1 MTAASSSGSATIRA
15 IAVRPGEAD
24 SLHERDVARPSVDA
38 IPDGRGVLV
47 RVLRVGLCG
56 TDAEINA
63 AEFGEAPPGD
73 DYLILG
79 HENLGRI
86 EAVGPN
92 APTNLKR
99 GGLVV
104 ATVRRPG
111 STVYDKVGLQ
121 DMTTGNDFTE
131 RGIRRA
137 HGYLAESYVE
147 DAAYIVPLPDS
158 LAGVGVLLEPLSVAE
173 KGLRQAFEIQDRLH
187 VWRPQR
193 AAVLGAGP
201 IGLLTALALRLRGI
215 EVEVLSRREAPYLNS
230 ELVEAIGGGYASTS
244 TTTIAEAS
252 AKAGPFDIIL
262 DATGYSPLAFG
273 AADVLAAN
281 GVLILASVT
290 GGDRTWEVPV
300 DHINQGFVLGN
311 KVMVGT
317 VNAHPDDFAEGV
329 QDMLR
334 AEAFYPG
341 WLGRLLT
348 TPIEGL
354 AADKILE
361 HLKSDAGAIKAF
373 VQVAPDA

>member
-1 MTAASSSGSATIRA
+1 MTAPDANATIRA

-38 IPDGRGVLV
+38 IPHGQGVLV
-47 RVLRVGLCG
+47 RVLRVGLCA

-63 AEFGEAPPGD
+63 AEFGEAPAGD

-86 EAVGPN
+86 ERVGAN
-92 APTNLKR
+92 VPTALR
-99 GGLVV
+99 PGGLVV

-111 STVYDKVGLQ
+111 RTIYDQIGLQ
-121 DMTTGNDFTE
+121 DMTTGDDFTE

-147 DAAYIVPLPDS
+147 DAKFLVALPDS
-158 LAGVGVLLEPLSVAE
+158 LATVGVLLEPLSIVE
-173 KGLRQAFEIQDRLH
+173 KGLRQAFAIQDRLR
-187 VWRPQR
+187 VWQPRR

-201 IGLLTALALRLRGI
+201 IGLLTALALRLRG
-215 EVEVLSRREAPYLNS
+215 VEVHVVSRRPAPYLNS
-230 ELVEAIGGGYASTS
+230 DLVEAIGGTYASSS
-244 TTTIAEAS
+244 TTTMTQVS
-252 AKAGPFDIIL
+252 ADGGPFDIIL
-262 DATGYSPLAFG
+262 ESTGYSPLVLE
-273 AADVLAAN
+273 AADVLGRN

-290 GGDRTWEVPV
+290 GGDRISAAPI

-317 VNAHPDDFAEGV
+317 VNSHRDDFAEGV
-329 QDMLR
+329 RDMLR

-341 WLGRLLT
+341 WLERLLT
-348 TPIEGL
+348 PRIDGL
-354 AADKILE
+354 AADRILE
-361 HLKSDAGAIKAF
+361 HLRSEAGAIKAF
-373 VQVAPDA
+373 VQVASDA

>member
-1 MTAASSSGSATIRA
+1 VTAADPGGTMRA
-15 IAVRPGEAD
+15 IAIRPGEAD
-24 SLHERDVARPSVDA
+24 SLHERYVARPSLDA
-38 IPDGRGVLV
+38 IADGHGVLV

-63 AEFGEAPPGD
+63 AEFGEAPAGD

-86 EAVGPN
+86 EAVGANVPS
-92 APTNLKR
+92 ALKP

-111 STVYDKVGLQ
+111 STIYDQIGLQ
-121 DMTTGNDFTE
+121 DMTTGEDFTE

-147 DAAYIVPLPDS
+147 DAQFLVALPDS
-158 LAGVGVLLEPLSVAE
+158 LATVGVLLEPLSIVE
-173 KGLRQAFEIQDRLH
+173 KGIRQAFEIQDRLR
-187 VWRPQR
+187 VWQPRR
-193 AAVLGAGP
+193 AAVLGAGT
-201 IGLLTALALRLRGI
+201 IGLLTALTLRLRGI
-215 EVEVLSRREAPYLNS
+215 EVEVISRRPAPYLNS
-230 ELVEAIGGGYASTS
+230 DLVEAIGGTYASTS
-244 TTTIAEAS
+244 TTTMRDVS
-252 AKAGPFDIIL
+252 AKAGPFDIIFES
-262 DATGYSPLAFG
+262 TGYSPLVLE
-273 AADVLAAN
+273 AADVLGRN

-290 GGDRTWEVPV
+290 GGDRVTEAPI

-317 VNAHPDDFAEGV
+317 VNSHHDDFAEGV

-341 WLGRLLT
+341 WLERLLT
-348 TPIEGL
+348 TRIEGL
-354 AADKILE
+354 AAHRILAN
-361 HLKSDAGAIKAF
+361 LKSDAGAIKAF
-373 VQVAPDA
+373 VQVADA

>member
-1 MTAASSSGSATIRA
+1 MTAEARTTPIRA

-24 SLHERDVARPSVDA
+24 SLHEREVARPSVDD
-38 IPDGRGVLV
+38 IPGGRGVLV
-47 RVLRVGLCG
+47 SVLRVGLCG

-92 APTNLKR
+92 VPTNLKR

-111 STVYDKVGLQ
+111 STVYDQVGLQ

-137 HGYLAESYVE
+137 HGYLAQTYVE

-187 VWRPQR
+187 VWQPQR

-215 EVEVLSRREAPYLNS
+215 EVELLSRREAPYLNS
-230 ELVEAIGGGYASTS
+230 DLVEAIGGHYASTS
-244 TTTIAEAS
+244 TTTIAEVS

-262 DATGYSPLAFG
+262 DATGFSPLVFA
-273 AADVLAAN
+273 AADVLAPN

-290 GGDRTWEVPV
+290 GGDRTAEVPT

-317 VNAHPDDFAEGV
+317 VNSHRDDFAEGV

-341 WLGRLLT
+341 WLRRLLT
-348 TPIEGL
+348 TEIKGL
-354 AADKILE
+354 AADKILA
-361 HLKSDAGAIKAF
+361 HLKAGDGAIKAF
-373 VQVAPDA
+373 VQVAEDG

>member
-1 MTAASSSGSATIRA
+1 MTTEIRA
-15 IAVRPGEAD
+15 IAVRPGKAD
-24 SLHERDVARPSVDA
+24 SLRERHVARPSVDD
-38 IPDGRGVLV
+38 ISDGLGVLV

-92 APTNLKR
+92 APTMLKQ

-147 DAAYIVPLPDS
+147 DASYLVPLPDS

-187 VWRPQR
+187 VWQPQR

-215 EVEVLSRREAPYLNS
+215 EVELLSRREAPYLNS
-230 ELVEAIGGGYASTS
+230 ELVEAIGGHYGSTS
-244 TTTIAEAS
+244 STTIADVS

-262 DATGYSPLAFG
+262 DATGYSPLVFE

-290 GGDRTWEVPV
+290 GGDRTADVPT

-317 VNAHPDDFAEGV
+317 VNAHRDDFAEGV

-341 WLGRLLT
+341 WLERLLT
-348 TPIEGL
+348 TRIEGL
-354 AADKILE
+354 EAGAILE
-361 HLKSDAGAIKAF
+361 HLRSGDGAIKAF
-373 VQVAPDA
+373 VEVAADG